1 MLTIWLKKVRSQD
14 LGILHVDWPS
24 HMTWYLCCMLRPLF
38 WALVEEILE
47 HPAWYQISDLLKTP
61 QIKNS
66 RYDAKFRAPDPW
78 RVSDFGT
85 LPIESS
91 SCIVLNLGFYIHG
104 GSYNPPG
111 LEPNNSDGNEFESSD
126 CCSLMLHTK
135 WHSKWGKSFL
145 KSIIGFSADSK
156 IRLQN
161 QLNALQKL
169 HQGSRLSLSTS
180 LLVSNTNHAKV

>member
-1 MLTIWLKKVRSQD
+1 
-14 LGILHVDWPS
+14 
-24 HMTWYLCCMLRPLF
+24 
-38 WALVEEILE
+38 
-47 HPAWYQISDLLKTP
+47 LKTF

-66 RYDAKFRAPDPW
+66 RCHAKFRVADPW
-78 RVSDFGT
+78 RVSDYGT

-91 SCIVLNLGFYIHG
+91 SFIVLNLGFYMDG
-104 GSYNPPG
+104 ESCNPSG

-135 WHSKWGKSFL
+135 CHSRWGKSFL

-156 IRLQN
+156 IRVQN
-161 QLNALQKL
+161 QLDALQKL

-180 LLVSNTNHAKV
+180 LLVSDTNHAKV

>member
-1 MLTIWLKKVRSQD
+1 
-14 LGILHVDWPS
+14 
-24 HMTWYLCCMLRPLF
+24 
-38 WALVEEILE
+38 
-47 HPAWYQISDLLKTP
+47 LKTL

-66 RYDAKFRAPDPW
+66 RYHEKFRVPDPW
-78 RVSDFGT
+78 RVSDYET

-91 SCIVLNLGFYIHG
+91 SFIVLNFGFYIHG
-104 GSYNPPG
+104 ESYNPSG
-111 LEPNNSDGNEFESSD
+111 LEPNKSYGNEFESSD

-135 WHSKWGKSFL
+135 CQSRWRKSFL

-161 QLNALQKL
+161 PLDALQKL

-180 LLVSNTNHAKV
+180 P